1 MKTIRS
7 QKGVTLI
14 ELILAVGLVAIIAG
28 VAYTVLLTGV
38 RTFNRNIESTNAQSG
53 LRTAMMKITK
63 LEHSAANVSATASSV
78 TFTLSSGTHVI
89 TASGNQLKDNGNIIA
104 QNVTALS
111 TTTSGKMLTVTL
123 TSDNGATL
131 TTQFYID

>member
-1 MKTIRS
+1 MKMLCNK
-7 QKGVTLI
+7 KGITLL
-14 ELILAVGLVAIIAG
+14 ELIIAVGLVAIIAG
-28 VAYTVLLTGV
+28 AAYTVLLTGV
-38 RTFNRNIESTNAQSG
+38 RTFNRNIDSTNAQSG

-63 LEHSAANVSATASSV
+63 LEHSAGNVSATASSV

-89 TASGNQLKDNGNIIA
+89 TASGNQLKDNGNVIA
-104 QNVTALS
+104 QNVTAMS

-123 TSDNGATL
+123 TGDNSATL